1 MAAEGV
7 SPFVIMQIVQHKDTK
22 TAGRSMH
29 HTDEHLMTAMVK
41 LEKKFHQ
48 FSQHLQTDKKL
59 DIFRKREKQAN
70 INS

>member
-7 SPFVIMQIVQHKDTK
+7 SPFVIMQIVEHKDTK
-22 TAGRSMH
+22 TGGRSTH
-29 HTDEHLMTAMVK
+29 HTDEHLMTAMAK

-48 FSQHLQTDKKL
+48 FSQHTQTDNKLEDFKNKKN
-59 DIFRKREKQAN
+59 QVV